1 MKTTNLRPSQGG
13 KMHKPVGEGLPE
25 PWELKKGDLVRILP
39 GKSTANQFTTGTVTQ
54 TINSDTVVMLL
65 VKPVNAKESFCYI
78 RDQLRLVPPPPEK
91 PDLLTVNFDLGPY
104 VRWPESE
111 ISRSGQTLYYDNGSV
126 SWSTPKSGV
135 QHQIEKRNGV
145 GDFNRVTGM
154 TPEQRSH
161 HYHYP
166 PVEPNKAAAG
176 VADTYNRADFGHRP
190 IVVFKTD
197 GSEKGFWSKTPILVK
212 NTNIPDGVYSM
223 SATVKEKPKE
233 PEKDYRSFNW
243 DEFL

>member
-1 MKTTNLRPSQGG
+1 MKTTNLRPNQGG

-25 PWELKKGDLVRILP
+25 RWELKKGDLVRILP

-54 TINSDTVVMLL
+54 IINSDTVVMLL

-78 RDQLRLVPPPPEK
+78 RDQLRLIPPPPENPNLK
-91 PDLLTVNFDLGPY
+91 AL
-104 VRWPESE
+104 
-111 ISRSGQTLYYDNGSV
+111 ISRLLNAGSYNPASILSKSGIPLIVEHFAGVRYI
-126 SWSTPKSGV
+126 SGV
-135 QHQIEKRNGV
+135 QRQIEKRNGV

-154 TPEQRSH
+154 TPEEMSH
-161 HYHYP
+161 HRHHP

-197 GSEKGFWSKTPILVK
+197 GSERILVK

-233 PEKDYRSFNW
+233 PEKDYRGFDW